1 LTIVGG
7 AFMPED
13 VQVIRG
19 RRSLPDSLGGRLRAP
34 AVAIGNF
41 DGVHRGHQA
50 LVSLAADLAHPRGG
64 DAVVLT
70 FDPHPARVLAPQ
82 LAPPMLMGLDRRLE
96 LLAQAGADVVIVEPF
111 TADLARLSAEDF
123 AAVLRT
129 ELGADDVV
137 VGHDFSFGA
146 ARRGDTQL
154 LADLGARAGMA
165 VHVLPAVKVEGMVC
179 SSTKI
184 REFVLEGR
192 MEGAR
197 LLLGR
202 PFELQG
208 RVVHGLARG
217 RGIGVPTA
225 NLRADADIVP
235 ELGIYAAWAE
245 ITESGLRKRAAVSI
259 GTNPTF
265 AASGLPPVV
274 IEAHLIDFDGD
285 IYDSHL
291 RLEFVTRLRAQRRFA
306 SVDDL
311 VAEIHRDIQNVK
323 ELLS

>member
-1 LTIVGG
+1 
-7 AFMPED
+7 
-13 VQVIRG
+13 VQIIRA
-19 RRSLPDSLGGRLRAP
+19 RRSLPESLGRKLRAP

-50 LVSLAADLAHPRGG
+50 LVNLAAQRAHSRGG
-64 DAVVLT
+64 EAAVFT
-70 FDPHPARVLAPQ
+70 FDPHPARVLAAP

-96 LLAQAGADVVIVEPF
+96 LLAQAGADVAIVEPF
-111 TADLARLSAEDF
+111 TAELARLSAEDF
-123 AAVLRT
+123 VTVLRS
-129 ELGADDVV
+129 EVGADDVV

-146 ARRGDTQL
+146 GRRGDTRL
-154 LADLGARAGMA
+154 LTDLGARAGMA
-165 VHVLPAVKVEGMVC
+165 VHVLPAVTIEGMVC

-192 MEGAR
+192 MEGAE

-202 PFELQG
+202 PFELEG
-208 RVVHGLARG
+208 RVVHGVARG
-217 RGIGVPTA
+217 RSIGVPTA
-225 NLRADADIVP
+225 NLRPDADIVP

-245 ITESGLRKRAAVSI
+245 IPALGLRKRTAVSI

-265 AASGLPPVV
+265 AADCNLPPVV

-285 IYDSHL
+285 LYAARL

-311 VAEIHRDIQNVK
+311 VAEIRRDIQKVK
-323 ELLS
+323 ELLP